1 MRAAALAFL
10 LLAAAAPA
18 DKAEQDALKADSRA
32 AALRRDADAA
42 DDRARAARQ
51 TAIALARRIQNGEVT
66 TVGQMTTADVDAIK
80 AKIGN

>member
-32 AALRRDADAA
+32 AALRRDQ
-42 DDRARAARQ
+42 RS
-51 TAIALARRIQNGEVT
+51 RIEVT
-66 TVGQMTTADVDAIK
+66 GAFPSGYKDGFGGHERAGGAGALLPWYRI
-80 AKIGN
+80 